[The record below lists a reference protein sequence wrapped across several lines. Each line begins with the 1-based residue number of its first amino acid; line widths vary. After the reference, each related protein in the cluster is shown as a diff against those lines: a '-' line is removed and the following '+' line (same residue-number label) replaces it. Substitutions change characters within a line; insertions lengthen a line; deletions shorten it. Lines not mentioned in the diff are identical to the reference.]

1 VVSLGRLGIV
11 VELVLDLEPT
21 FQVAQTVVEGV
32 SEPLVADQ
40 LSHLLAAAYSVSVF
54 TDWAGRNSTRVWVKE
69 KIGTSNEWS
78 GEPLWG
84 GRVAD
89 GARHPV
95 PGMPTEHATAQ
106 MGVPGPWDE
115 RLPHFRL
122 DHMPSSG
129 EELQSEYF
137 VDARH
142 AEAVWGLL
150 MGMHAALSPVLQIS
164 EVRAVAPESLWLSQT
179 RGEST
184 VAFHF
189 TWTSDAEAVR
199 KALAVLESN
208 LAPFDA
214 RPHWGKV
221 FGTSSS
227 MLTKLYPR
235 LNDFAS
241 LVKEIDPGGRFA
253 MTWSTA
259 GSASRS
265 KAASRHRAVTGQRA
279 ALVCLDEV
287 RKPLKARPYARPYD
301 SSLSSSVDVHLCR
314 GRLTAGECGLWWTG
328 FSPLPKPG
336 EQGIAGSSRSSVDRS
351 DDGQEASP
359 SAEWVLATCWRFIRG
374 HIRHR

>member
-21 FQVAQTVVEGV
+21 FQVAQTVVEGL

-115 RLPHFRL
+115 R
-122 DHMPSSG
+122 
-129 EELQSEYF
+129 Q
-137 VDARH
+137 
-142 AEAVWGLL
+142 
-150 MGMHAALSPVLQIS
+150 
-164 EVRAVAPESLWLSQT
+164 
-179 RGEST
+179 
-184 VAFHF
+184 
-189 TWTSDAEAVR
+189 
-199 KALAVLESN
+199 
-208 LAPFDA
+208 
-214 RPHWGKV
+214 V